1 MYGNE
6 LVLSHGDEKLYKG
19 VKLILSQGYTYY
31 VEGFQKI
38 ITLKMFTF
46 SLITSLSNGDKTF
59 LWRMVVCLPTNPS
72 HYAKTDLN
80 KKSGAMH

>member
-38 ITLKMFTF
+38 ITLEMFTY
-46 SLITSLSNGDKTF
+46 SLTHYVFYQIVTQHPYSIL
-59 LWRMVVCLPTNPS
+59 VVRLPTNP
-72 HYAKTDLN
+72 L
-80 KKSGAMH
+80 